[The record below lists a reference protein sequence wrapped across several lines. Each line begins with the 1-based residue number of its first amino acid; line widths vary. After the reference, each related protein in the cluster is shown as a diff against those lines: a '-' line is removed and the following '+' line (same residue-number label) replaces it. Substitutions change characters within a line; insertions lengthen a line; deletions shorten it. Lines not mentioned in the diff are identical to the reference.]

1 MVKLENGMVNKED
14 KDGHGDCQELLS
26 PPQPSSPTSSLSSS
40 HVSAAPPLKVANGC
54 NGNNED
60 EDGEQEPLLQDPKN
74 CCKAVNRSA
83 ALTTASTT
91 PKVDKGPRY
100 GGQSEGD
107 HHNGDLTIPIF
118 VNSDRLSSDPGKR
131 ATTHSKFSDRWEI
144 Y

>member
-40 HVSAAPPLKVANGC
+40 HASAAPPSKAANGC
-54 NGNNED
+54 NVNNED
-60 EDGEQEPLLQDPKN
+60 EDEEQEPLLQDASN
-74 CCKAVNRSA
+74 CCKAVSKSA

-91 PKVDKGPRY
+91 TPKVVKGLRHRGP
-100 GGQSEGD
+100 SEGD

-131 ATTHSKFSDRWEI
+131 ATAL
-144 Y
+144 